1 MQTNLEEFPVSSFGR
16 LTGLAS
22 INMEGCK
29 GLTSLPEGLF
39 SGLTSLTSI
48 EMSGCD
54 GLTSLPEG
62 LFSGL
67 TALEKMEIQ
76 GCDNLVLSDGLCKEL
91 KEIERRRAK
100 AEADALFAEID
111 KDGDGFLSRAEVIAY
126 ITKQGGTEELA
137 NEQFDD
143 LDIDK
148 DGNLSKEE
156 FLEAFCG

>member
-1 MQTNLEEFPVSSFGR
+1 MSGYGSP
-16 LTGLAS
+16 
-22 INMEGCK
+22 M

-48 EMSGCD
+48 DMRYCE

-67 TALEKMEIQ
+67 TSIENIVLK
-76 GCDNLVLSDGLCKEL
+76 GCYNLVLSDGLREEL
-91 KEIERRRAK
+91 EEIERRKAK
-100 AEADALFAEID
+100 AEADAMFAEID
-111 KDGDGFLSRAEVIAY
+111 KDGDGFLSRAEVIAD

-137 NEQFDD
+137 NEQFDG

-148 DGNLSKEE
+148 DGKLSKEE
-156 FLEAFCG
+156 FLEAFL